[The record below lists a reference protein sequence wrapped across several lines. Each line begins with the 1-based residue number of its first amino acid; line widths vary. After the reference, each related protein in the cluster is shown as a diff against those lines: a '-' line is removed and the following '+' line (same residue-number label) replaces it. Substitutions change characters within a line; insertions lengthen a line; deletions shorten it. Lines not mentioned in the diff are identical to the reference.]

1 MGSAVNV
8 TTNVFSYKEYFNKP
22 TVSLDV
28 SMHVS
33 QSAILMVTHQFQK
46 SVQDMS
52 GYEPDD
58 ITVAFATDSLANL
71 APNITF
77 G

>member
-58 ITVAFATDSLANL
+58 ITVAFATDSLAN
-71 APNITF
+71 
-77 G
+77 